1 MNYFLAFFIL
11 VFSLNL
17 GQAQSPIFFNEV
29 GVSLLRSTV
38 ADVNT
43 IDKFGFGVNLYKIPK
58 GDKISQVVFGMEL
71 NQYNQLKKTVTR
83 RSSYLKNVTY
93 SATYVSIPVG
103 LRINLGEN
111 RRSFL
116 QLGGSFDIVARGHQ
130 KGTGIFYSQ
139 PSGIDTIDVD
149 QSAQFANPSYGA
161 RLGFGHVISE
171 NRDILIRTDFHLSF
185 LSSGAYSSTI
195 YTRYVGLMIGI
206 KISK

>member
-71 NQYNQLKKTVTR
+71 NQYNQLKKLSLVGHLTSRMRHTVQLMLAYQSGFVLIWERTE
-83 RSSYLKNVTY
+83 
-93 SATYVSIPVG
+93 G
-103 LRINLGEN
+103 L
-111 RRSFL
+111 
-116 QLGGSFDIVARGHQ
+116 
-130 KGTGIFYSQ
+130 FY
-139 PSGIDTIDVD
+139 
-149 QSAQFANPSYGA
+149 N
-161 RLGFGHVISE
+161 
-171 NRDILIRTDFHLSF
+171 
-185 LSSGAYSSTI
+185 
-195 YTRYVGLMIGI
+195 
-206 KISK
+206 